1 MKSGVR
7 YKSMRS
13 ILICSTLI
21 LLVIHNYKNS
31 VSWTHVKVI
40 YSGGGKVI
48 NQTTNALFEFNQHIQ
63 TRNENSKKSVQTTV
77 ANSTNTSN
85 INAELITNSTVT
97 ASQKSVNLAVRTAE
111 LLSSNTKTSTN
122 AAAKSA
128 LQVNFGPI
136 KTEFGAQFFN
146 VTNAEKVELFKDLEP
161 TIPHIIHQTW
171 RTEMVPGIFKSWM
184 KTLLRLHPDW
194 EYYFWTDDDVK
205 CLLKQRYP
213 KEHLDNFMNYSQGIF
228 RGDALRLVSI

>member
-7 YKSMRS
+7 YKSLR
-13 ILICSTLI
+13 STLI
-21 LLVIHNYKNS
+21 FSTIILYVIHNYRNN

-48 NQTTNALFEFNQHIQ
+48 NQTTNALFAFSQHIQ

-97 ASQKSVNLAVRTAE
+97 ASQKLVNLTIHTAE
-111 LLSSNTKTSTN
+111 QLSSNTKTSTN
-122 AAAKSA
+122 ATAKSTA
-128 LQVNFGPI
+128 VNFGPV

-171 RTEMVPGIFKSWM
+171 RTKMVPEIFKSWM
-184 KTLLRLHPDW
+184 EELVRLHPDW
-194 EYYFWTDDDVK
+194 DYYFWTDDDVK
-205 CLLKQRYP
+205 CLLKQQYP
-213 KEHLDNFMNYSQGIF
+213 EEHLHNFMGYSKGIF
-228 RGDALRLVSI
+228 RGDALRFV